1 MRGAALA
8 QLVRLSL
15 SRERRG
21 AFFSAF
27 GVAMGVGALV
37 FFLGLGLGVGRVIRE
52 RIFPNDAR
60 LVDVV
65 PPAVSLGSF
74 LGGGKLDAVMVE
86 RLQALPDVE
95 KTYRKMSVRAPAAS
109 LYNGDFFGRKL
120 RMGMDVLAVG
130 VEPGLVEGDVQLG
143 KFVDAGPGQPIPGL
157 ISTRLL
163 EIYNNTFAPARKLPR
178 LAPSML
184 VGFTVPVDFNRSY
197 VAAPLPDVPVITS
210 QVQVVGASD
219 RALLAGVTIP
229 LDTAIRLNRELGQD
243 TETYSG
249 VTLVASSP
257 GAVPRLI
264 ESVREMGL
272 EIDDQER
279 RLAEN
284 VGAAVALTTSAL
296 ALLSILICVLA
307 AVNIAHALSASVR
320 ARAKEIGVMQA
331 VGASR
336 SDVRNIV
343 LAEAGVVGL
352 AGGLLGTL
360 AALVL
365 ALVMDRLATSYLPQF
380 PFKPESFF
388 SFPWPVVVGGVML
401 GLLAALAGAWFPSHR
416 AAATDPART
425 LAG

>member
-1 MRGAALA
+1 MRLSALA
-8 QLVRLSL
+8 RLVRLSL
-15 SRERRG
+15 ERERRG

-37 FFLGLGLGVGRVIRE
+37 FFVGLGLGVGRTIRE
-52 RIFPNDAR
+52 KIFPSDAR

-65 PPAVSLGSF
+65 PPAVSLGSLF
-74 LGGGKLDAVMVE
+74 GGGKLDAATVQRLSELSGVE
-86 RLQALPDVE
+86 RA
-95 KTYRKMSVRAPAAS
+95 YRKMNVRAPAAS
-109 LYNGDFFGRKL
+109 RYDGDFFGRRL
-120 RMGMDVLAVG
+120 RMGVDVLAVG
-130 VEPGLVEGDVQLG
+130 VEEGLVQGDVRTGTFQ
-143 KFVDAGPGQPIPGL
+143 DPGPDQPIPGL
-157 ISTRLL
+157 ISNRLL

-178 LAPSML
+178 LSPEIL
-184 VGFTVPVDFNRSY
+184 LGFTFPVDFNRSY
-197 VAAPLPDVPVITS
+197 VAAAVPGPVINS
-210 QVQVVGASD
+210 QVKVVGASD

-243 TETYSG
+243 TETFSG
-249 VTLVASSP
+249 VTLVATSP
-257 GAVPRLI
+257 GAVPRII
-264 ESVREMGL
+264 ESVKEMVL

-284 VGAAVALTTSAL
+284 VGAAVTLTTSAL

-320 ARAKEIGVMQA
+320 ARAREIGVMQA

-336 SDVRNIV
+336 ADVRSIV

-352 AGGLLGTL
+352 TGGLMGTL
-360 AALVL
+360 LAMLL
-365 ALVMDRLATSYLPQF
+365 ALGVDRLAGRYLPQF

-388 SFPWPVVVGGVML
+388 SFPWTVVVGGVLL

>member
-1 MRGAALA
+1 MRLAALS

-15 SRERRG
+15 ARERRG

-60 LVDVV
+60 LLDVV

-74 LGGGKLDAVMVE
+74 LGGGKLDNVMVE
-86 RLQALPDVE
+86 RLRALPDVE
-95 KTYRKMSVRAPAAS
+95 QVYRKMSVRVPAAS
-109 LYNGDFFGRKL
+109 RFDGDFFGRKL
-120 RMGMDVLAVG
+120 RMGMDLLAVG
-130 VEPGLVEGDVQLG
+130 VEPGLVEGDVQVG
-143 KFVDAGPGQPIPGL
+143 KFVDPGPGQPLPAL

-163 EIYNNTFAPARKLPR
+163 EIYNNTFAPARKLPT

-184 VGFTVPVDFNRSY
+184 VGFTLPVDFNRSY
-197 VAAPLPDVPVITS
+197 VVAPVPNAPVIS
-210 QVQVVGASD
+210 APVQVVGASD

-229 LDTAIRLNRELGQD
+229 LDAAIRLNRELGQD
-243 TETYSG
+243 WETYSSI
-249 VTLVASSP
+249 TLVASSP

-264 ESVREMGL
+264 EAVKEMGL

-296 ALLSILICVLA
+296 ALLSVLICVLA

-343 LAEAGVVGL
+343 LAEAAVVGL

-360 AALVL
+360 VAVPL
-365 ALVMDRLATSYLPQF
+365 AVVMDRLARSYLPQF

-401 GLLAALAGAWFPSHR
+401 GLLAAVAGAWFPSHR

>member
-1 MRGAALA
+1 MRLVALSR
-8 QLVRLSL
+8 LVRLSL
-15 SRERRG
+15 ARERRG
-21 AFFSAF
+21 AFFSIF

-52 RIFPNDAR
+52 RIFPTDAK

-65 PPAVSLGSF
+65 PPSVSLGSF

-86 RLQALPDVE
+86 RLGALPDVE
-95 KTYRKMSVRAPAAS
+95 KVYRKMSVRAPAAS
-109 LYNGDFFGRKL
+109 RYDGDFFGRRL
-120 RMGMDVLAVG
+120 RMGVDVLAVG
-130 VEPGLVEGDVQLG
+130 VEPGLVEGDVEPG
-143 KFVDAGPGQPIPGL
+143 SFVDPAPGEPIPG
-157 ISTRLL
+157 IVSTRLL
-163 EIYNNTFAPARKLPR
+163 EIYNSTFAPARKLPR
-178 LAPSML
+178 LGPGMI
-184 VGFTVPVDFNRSY
+184 VGFTFPVDFNRSY
-197 VAAPLPDVPVITS
+197 VAAPVAGPVIQS
-210 QVQVVGASD
+210 HVQVVGASE
-219 RALLAGVTIP
+219 RGLLAGVTIP
-229 LDTAIRLNRELGQD
+229 LETAIRLNRELGQD

-249 VTLVASSP
+249 VTLVATSP
-257 GAVPRLI
+257 AAVPAL
-264 ESVREMGL
+264 VAAVKDMGL

-320 ARAKEIGVMQA
+320 ARAREIGVMQA

-336 SDVRNIV
+336 ADVRNIV
-343 LAEAGVVGL
+343 LAEAAVVGVLGGL
-352 AGGLLGTL
+352 AGTV
-360 AALVL
+360 AALLL
-365 ALVMDRLATSYLPQF
+365 ALAVDRLATGYLPQF

-388 SFPWPVVVGGVML
+388 SFPWAVVVGGVAL

>member
-1 MRGAALA
+1 MRLAALS

-15 SRERRG
+15 ARERRG

-37 FFLGLGLGVGRVIRE
+37 FFVGLGLGVGRVIRE

-74 LGGGKLDAVMVE
+74 LGGGKLDATMVE

-95 KTYRKMSVRAPAAS
+95 KLYRKMSVRAPAAS
-109 LYNGDFFGRKL
+109 LYQGDFFGRKM

-143 KFVDAGPGQPIPGL
+143 KFVDPGPGQPLPGL

-163 EIYNNTFAPARKLPR
+163 EIYNNTFAPARKLPT
-178 LAPSML
+178 LTPNLL
-184 VGFTVPVDFNRSY
+184 VGFTLPVDFNRSY
-197 VAAPLPDVPVITS
+197 VTAPLPDVAVISS

-229 LDTAIRLNRELGQD
+229 LDAAIRLNRELGQD
-243 TETYSG
+243 AETFSG
-249 VTLVASSP
+249 ITLVATSP
-257 GAVPRLI
+257 GAVPGLMAA
-264 ESVREMGL
+264 VREMGL

-284 VGAAVALTTSAL
+284 VGAAVTLTTSAL

-343 LAEAGVVGL
+343 LAEASVVGV
-352 AGGLLGTL
+352 AGGFLGTVF
-360 AALVL
+360 ALLL
-365 ALVMDRLATSYLPQF
+365 ALLIDRLAVSYLPQF

-388 SFPWPVVVGGVML
+388 SFPWPVVVGGVVL
-401 GLLAALAGAWFPSHR
+401 GLLAAVAGAWFPSHR

>member
-1 MRGAALA
+1 MRLA
-8 QLVRLSL
+8 SLSRLVKLSL

-37 FFLGLGLGVGRVIRE
+37 FFLGLGLGVGRVIRD
-52 RIFPNDAR
+52 RIFPSDAR

-74 LGGGKLDAVMVE
+74 LGGGKLDAAMLE
-86 RLQALPDVE
+86 RLQALPEVE
-95 KTYRKMSVRAPAAS
+95 KAYRKMQVRAPAAS
-109 LYNGDFFGRKL
+109 RYDGDFFGRRL

-130 VEPGLVEGDVQLG
+130 VDPGLVEGDVQLG
-143 KFVDAGPGQPIPGL
+143 KFVDSGPGQPLPGL

-163 EIYNNTFAPARKLPR
+163 EIYNNTFAPARNLPR
-178 LAPSML
+178 LTPGIL
-184 VGFTVPVDFNRSY
+184 VGFTFPVDFNRSY
-197 VAAPLPDVPVITS
+197 VSAPVPNAPVISS

-229 LDTAIRLNRELGQD
+229 LDAAIRLNRELGQD

-249 VTLVASSP
+249 VTLVATSP
-257 GAVPRLI
+257 GAVPRI
-264 ESVREMGL
+264 VEAVKEMGL

-336 SDVRNIV
+336 ADVRNIV

-352 AGGLLGTL
+352 AGGFLGTL
-360 AALVL
+360 AALLL
-365 ALVMDRLATSYLPQF
+365 ALVVDRLATSYLPQF

-388 SFPWPVVVGGVML
+388 SFPWPVVVGGVGL
-401 GLLAALAGAWFPSHR
+401 GLLAAVAGAWFPSHR

>member
-1 MRGAALA
+1 MRLSALA
-8 QLVRLSL
+8 RLVRLSL
-15 SRERRG
+15 ERERRG

-37 FFLGLGLGVGRVIRE
+37 FFVGLGLGVGRTIRE
-52 RIFPNDAR
+52 KIFPSDAR

-65 PPAVSLGSF
+65 PPAVSLGSLF
-74 LGGGKLDAVMVE
+74 GGGKLDAATVQRLSELSGVE
-86 RLQALPDVE
+86 RA
-95 KTYRKMSVRAPAAS
+95 YRKMNVRVPAAS
-109 LYNGDFFGRKL
+109 RYDGDFFGRRL
-120 RMGMDVLAVG
+120 RMGVDVLAVG
-130 VEPGLVEGDVQLG
+130 VESGLVEGDVRTGTFQ
-143 KFVDAGPGQPIPGL
+143 DPGPDQPIPGL
-157 ISTRLL
+157 VSNRLL

-178 LAPSML
+178 LSAEIL
-184 VGFTVPVDFNRSY
+184 LGFTFPVDFNRSY
-197 VAAPLPDVPVITS
+197 VAAAVPGPVISS
-210 QVQVVGASD
+210 QVKVVGASD

-229 LDTAIRLNRELGQD
+229 LDTAIRINRELGQD
-243 TETYSG
+243 TETFSG
-249 VTLVASSP
+249 VTLVATSP
-257 GAVPRLI
+257 GAVPRII
-264 ESVREMGL
+264 ESVKEMGL

-284 VGAAVALTTSAL
+284 VGAAVTLTTSAL

-320 ARAKEIGVMQA
+320 ARAREIGVMQA

-336 SDVRNIV
+336 ADVRSIV
-343 LAEAGVVGL
+343 LAEAAVVGL
-352 AGGLLGTL
+352 AGGLMGTL
-360 AALVL
+360 LAVLL
-365 ALVMDRLATSYLPQF
+365 ALGVDRLAGRYLPQF

-388 SFPWPVVVGGVML
+388 SFPWTVVVGGVLL

>member
-1 MRGAALA
+1 MRLA
-8 QLVRLSL
+8 SLSRLVKLSL
-15 SRERRG
+15 ARERRG

-52 RIFPNDAR
+52 RIFPTDAR

-74 LGGGKLDAVMVE
+74 LGGGKLDAAMLE
-86 RLQALPDVE
+86 RLQALPGVE
-95 KTYRKMSVRAPAAS
+95 KTYRKMQVRAPSAS
-109 LYNGDFFGRKL
+109 RYDGEFFGRRL
-120 RMGMDVLAVG
+120 RMGVDVLALG
-130 VEPGLVEGDVQLG
+130 VDPGLVEGDVQLG
-143 KFVDAGPGQPIPGL
+143 KFVDPGPNQPLPGI

-178 LAPSML
+178 LAPNML
-184 VGFTVPVDFNRSY
+184 VGFTFPVDFNRSY
-197 VAAPLPDVPVITS
+197 VSAPVPNAPVISS

-229 LDTAIRLNRELGQD
+229 LDAAIRLNRELGQD

-249 VTLVASSP
+249 VTLVATGP
-257 GAVPRLI
+257 GAVPRI
-264 ESVREMGL
+264 VEAVKEMGL

-296 ALLSILICVLA
+296 ALLSVLICVLA

-336 SDVRNIV
+336 ADVRNIV

-360 AALVL
+360 AALLL
-365 ALVMDRLATSYLPQF
+365 ALVVDRLATSYLPQF

-388 SFPWPVVVGGVML
+388 SFPWPVVVGGVGL
-401 GLLAALAGAWFPSHR
+401 GLLAAVAGAWFPSHR

>member
-1 MRGAALA
+1 MRLAALS

-15 SRERRG
+15 ARERRG

-37 FFLGLGLGVGRVIRE
+37 FFVGLGLGVGRVIRE

-74 LGGGKLDAVMVE
+74 LGGGKLDTPMVE
-86 RLQALPDVE
+86 RLQALPGVE
-95 KTYRKMSVRAPAAS
+95 KLYRKMSVRAPAAS
-109 LYNGDFFGRKL
+109 LYNGDFFGRKM

-143 KFVDAGPGQPIPGL
+143 KFVDPGPGQPLPGL

-163 EIYNNTFAPARKLPR
+163 EIYNNTFAPARKLPT
-178 LAPSML
+178 LTPSLL
-184 VGFTVPVDFNRSY
+184 VGFTLPVDFNRSY
-197 VAAPLPDVPVITS
+197 VTAPLPDVAVISS

-229 LDTAIRLNRELGQD
+229 LDAAIRLNREMGQD
-243 TETYSG
+243 AETYSG
-249 VTLVASSP
+249 ITLVATSP
-257 GAVPRLI
+257 GAVPGI
-264 ESVREMGL
+264 MAAVREMGL

-284 VGAAVALTTSAL
+284 VGAAVTLTTSAL

-343 LAEAGVVGL
+343 LAEAGVVGV
-352 AGGLLGTL
+352 AGGFLGTVS
-360 AALVL
+360 ALLL
-365 ALVMDRLATSYLPQF
+365 ALLIDRLAVSYLPQF

-388 SFPWPVVVGGVML
+388 SFPWPVVVGGVLL
-401 GLLAALAGAWFPSHR
+401 GLLAAVAGAWFPSHR

>member
-1 MRGAALA
+1 MRLAALS

-15 SRERRG
+15 ARERRG

-37 FFLGLGLGVGRVIRE
+37 FFVGLGLGVGRVIRE

-74 LGGGKLDAVMVE
+74 LGGGKLDTPMVE
-86 RLQALPDVE
+86 RLQALPGVE
-95 KTYRKMSVRAPAAS
+95 TLYRKMSVRAPAAS
-109 LYNGDFFGRKL
+109 LYNGDFFGRKM

-143 KFVDAGPGQPIPGL
+143 KFVDPGPGQPLPGL

-163 EIYNNTFAPARKLPR
+163 EIYNNTFAPARKLPT
-178 LAPSML
+178 LTPSLL
-184 VGFTVPVDFNRSY
+184 VGFTLPVDFNRSY
-197 VAAPLPDVPVITS
+197 VTAPLPNVAVISS

-229 LDTAIRLNRELGQD
+229 LDAAIRLNREMGQD
-243 TETYSG
+243 AETYSG
-249 VTLVASSP
+249 ITLVATSP
-257 GAVPRLI
+257 GAVPGI
-264 ESVREMGL
+264 MAAVREMGL

-284 VGAAVALTTSAL
+284 VGAAVTLTTSAL

-343 LAEAGVVGL
+343 LAEAGVVGV
-352 AGGLLGTL
+352 AGGFLGTIS
-360 AALVL
+360 ALLL
-365 ALVMDRLATSYLPQF
+365 ALLIDRLAVSYLPQF

-388 SFPWPVVVGGVML
+388 SFPWPVVVGGVLL
-401 GLLAALAGAWFPSHR
+401 GLLAAVAGAWFPSHR

>member
-1 MRGAALA
+1 MRLAALS

-15 SRERRG
+15 ARERRG

-37 FFLGLGLGVGRVIRE
+37 FFVGLGLGVGRVIRE

-74 LGGGKLDAVMVE
+74 LGGGKLDATMVE
-86 RLQALPDVE
+86 RLQALPGVE
-95 KTYRKMSVRAPAAS
+95 KLYRKMSVRAPAAS
-109 LYNGDFFGRKL
+109 LYNGDFFGRKM

-143 KFVDAGPGQPIPGL
+143 KFVDPGPGQPLPGL

-163 EIYNNTFAPARKLPR
+163 EIYNNTFAPARKLPT
-178 LAPSML
+178 LTPSLL
-184 VGFTVPVDFNRSY
+184 VGFTLPVDFNRSY
-197 VAAPLPDVPVITS
+197 VTAPLPDVAVIS
-210 QVQVVGASD
+210 AQVQVVGASD

-229 LDTAIRLNRELGQD
+229 LDAAIRLNREMGQD
-243 TETYSG
+243 AETYSG
-249 VTLVASSP
+249 ITLVATSP
-257 GAVPRLI
+257 GAVPGI
-264 ESVREMGL
+264 MAAVREMGL

-284 VGAAVALTTSAL
+284 VGAAVTLTTSAL

-343 LAEAGVVGL
+343 LAEAGVVGV
-352 AGGLLGTL
+352 AGGFLGTVV
-360 AALVL
+360 ALLL
-365 ALVMDRLATSYLPQF
+365 ALLIDRLAVSYLPRF

-388 SFPWPVVVGGVML
+388 SFPWYVVVGGVGL
-401 GLLAALAGAWFPSHR
+401 GLLAAVAGAWFPSHR

>member
-1 MRGAALA
+1 MRLAALS

-15 SRERRG
+15 ARERRG

-37 FFLGLGLGVGRVIRE
+37 FFVGLGLGVGRVIRE

-74 LGGGKLDAVMVE
+74 LGGGKLDTTMVE
-86 RLQALPDVE
+86 RLQALPGVE
-95 KTYRKMSVRAPAAS
+95 KLYRKMSVRAPAAS
-109 LYNGDFFGRKL
+109 LYQGDFFGRRM

-143 KFVDAGPGQPIPGL
+143 KFVDPGPGQPLPGL

-163 EIYNNTFAPARKLPR
+163 EIYNNTFAPARKLPT
-178 LAPSML
+178 LTPSLL
-184 VGFTVPVDFNRSY
+184 VGFTLPVDFNRSY
-197 VAAPLPDVPVITS
+197 VTAPLPDVAVISS

-229 LDTAIRLNRELGQD
+229 LDAAIRLNRELGQD
-243 TETYSG
+243 AETFSG
-249 VTLVASSP
+249 ITLVATSP
-257 GAVPRLI
+257 GAVPGLMAA
-264 ESVREMGL
+264 VREMGL

-284 VGAAVALTTSAL
+284 VGAAVTLTTSAL

-352 AGGLLGTL
+352 AGGFLGTVS
-360 AALVL
+360 ALLL
-365 ALVMDRLATSYLPQF
+365 ALLIDRLAVSYLPQF

-401 GLLAALAGAWFPSHR
+401 GLLAAVAGAWFPSHR

>member
-1 MRGAALA
+1 MRLAALS

-15 SRERRG
+15 ARERRG

-37 FFLGLGLGVGRVIRE
+37 FFVGLGLGVGRVIRE

-74 LGGGKLDAVMVE
+74 LGGGKLDTAMVE
-86 RLQALPDVE
+86 RLQALPGVE
-95 KTYRKMSVRAPAAS
+95 KLYRKMSVRAPAAS
-109 LYNGDFFGRKL
+109 LYQGDFFGRKM

-143 KFVDAGPGQPIPGL
+143 KFVDPGPGQPLPGL

-163 EIYNNTFAPARKLPR
+163 EIYNNTFAPARKLPT
-178 LAPSML
+178 LTPSLL
-184 VGFTVPVDFNRSY
+184 VGFTLPVDFNRSY
-197 VAAPLPDVPVITS
+197 VTAPLPDVAVISS

-229 LDTAIRLNRELGQD
+229 LDAAIRLNRELGQD
-243 TETYSG
+243 AETYSG
-249 VTLVASSP
+249 ITLVATSP
-257 GAVPRLI
+257 GAVPGI
-264 ESVREMGL
+264 MAAVREMGL

-284 VGAAVALTTSAL
+284 VGAAVTLTTSAL

-343 LAEAGVVGL
+343 LAEAGVVGV
-352 AGGLLGTL
+352 AGGFLGTVF
-360 AALVL
+360 ALLL
-365 ALVMDRLATSYLPQF
+365 ALLIDRLAVSYLPQF

-401 GLLAALAGAWFPSHR
+401 GLLAAVAGAWFPSHR

>member
-1 MRGAALA
+1 MRLAALS

-15 SRERRG
+15 ARERRG

-37 FFLGLGLGVGRVIRE
+37 FFVGLGLGVGRVIRE

-74 LGGGKLDAVMVE
+74 LGGGKLDTAMVE
-86 RLQALPDVE
+86 RLQALPGVE
-95 KTYRKMSVRAPAAS
+95 KLYRKMSVRAPAAS
-109 LYNGDFFGRKL
+109 LYQGDFFGRKM

-143 KFVDAGPGQPIPGL
+143 KFVDPGPGQPLPGL

-163 EIYNNTFAPARKLPR
+163 EIYNNTFAPARKLPT
-178 LAPSML
+178 LTPSLL
-184 VGFTVPVDFNRSY
+184 VGFTLPVDFNRSY
-197 VAAPLPDVPVITS
+197 VTAPLPDVAVISS

-229 LDTAIRLNRELGQD
+229 LDAAIRLNRALGQD
-243 TETYSG
+243 AETYTG
-249 VTLVASSP
+249 ITLVATSP
-257 GAVPRLI
+257 GAVPGI
-264 ESVREMGL
+264 MAAVREMGL

-284 VGAAVALTTSAL
+284 VGAAVTLTTSAL
-296 ALLSILICVLA
+296 ALLSILLCVLA

-343 LAEAGVVGL
+343 LAEAGVVGV
-352 AGGLLGTL
+352 AGGFLGTVF
-360 AALVL
+360 ALLL
-365 ALVMDRLATSYLPQF
+365 ALLIERLAVSYLPQV

-388 SFPWPVVVGGVML
+388 SFPWPVVVGGVVL

>member
-1 MRGAALA
+1 MRLAALS

-37 FFLGLGLGVGRVIRE
+37 FFVGLGLGVGRVIRE

-74 LGGGKLDAVMVE
+74 LGGGKLDTTMVE
-86 RLQALPDVE
+86 RLQALPGVE
-95 KTYRKMSVRAPAAS
+95 KLYRKMSVRAPAAS
-109 LYNGDFFGRKL
+109 LYQGDFFGRKM

-143 KFVDAGPGQPIPGL
+143 KFVDPGPGQPLPGL

-163 EIYNNTFAPARKLPR
+163 EIYNNTFAPARKLPT
-178 LAPSML
+178 LTPSLL
-184 VGFTVPVDFNRSY
+184 VGFTLPVDFNRSY
-197 VAAPLPDVPVITS
+197 VTAPLPDVAVISS

-229 LDTAIRLNRELGQD
+229 LDAAIRLNRELGQD
-243 TETYSG
+243 AETYSG
-249 VTLVASSP
+249 ITLVATSP
-257 GAVPRLI
+257 GAVPGLMAA
-264 ESVREMGL
+264 VREMGL

-284 VGAAVALTTSAL
+284 VGAAVTLTTSAL

-352 AGGLLGTL
+352 LGGFLGTL
-360 AALVL
+360 VAILL
-365 ALVMDRLATSYLPQF
+365 ALVIDRLAVSYLPQF

-388 SFPWPVVVGGVML
+388 SFPWPVVVGGVVL

>member
-1 MRGAALA
+1 MRLSALA
-8 QLVRLSL
+8 RLVRLSL
-15 SRERRG
+15 ERERRG

-37 FFLGLGLGVGRVIRE
+37 FFVGLGLGVGRTIRE
-52 RIFPNDAR
+52 RIFPSDAR

-65 PPAVSLGSF
+65 PPAVSLGSLF
-74 LGGGKLDAVMVE
+74 GGGKLDAATVQRLSEISGVE
-86 RLQALPDVE
+86 RA
-95 KTYRKMSVRAPAAS
+95 YRKMSVRVPAAS
-109 LYNGDFFGRKL
+109 RYDGDFFGRRL
-120 RMGMDVLAVG
+120 RMGVDVLAVG
-130 VEPGLVEGDVQLG
+130 VEPGLVQGDVRTGSFQ
-143 KFVDAGPGQPIPGL
+143 DPGPDQPIPGL
-157 ISTRLL
+157 VSTRLL
-163 EIYNNTFAPARKLPR
+163 EIYNNTFAPARKLPK
-178 LAPSML
+178 LSPDIIL
-184 VGFTVPVDFNRSY
+184 GFTFPVDFNRSY
-197 VAAPLPDVPVITS
+197 VAAPVPGPVISS
-210 QVQVVGASD
+210 QVKVVGASD

-243 TETYSG
+243 AETFSG
-249 VTLVASSP
+249 VTLVATGP
-257 GAVPRLI
+257 GEVPRI
-264 ESVREMGL
+264 IASVKEMGL

-284 VGAAVALTTSAL
+284 VGAAVTLTTSAL

-320 ARAKEIGVMQA
+320 ARAREIGVMQA

-336 SDVRNIV
+336 ADVRGIV
-343 LAEAGVVGL
+343 LAEAAVVGL

-360 AALVL
+360 FAVVL
-365 ALVMDRLATSYLPQF
+365 ALGVDRLAGRYLPQF

-388 SFPWPVVVGGVML
+388 SFPWTVVVGGVLL
-401 GLLAALAGAWFPSHR
+401 GLVAALAGAWFPSHR

>member
-1 MRGAALA
+1 MRLSALA
-8 QLVRLSL
+8 RLVRLSL
-15 SRERRG
+15 ERERRG

-37 FFLGLGLGVGRVIRE
+37 FFVGLGLGVGRTIRE
-52 RIFPNDAR
+52 KIFPSDAR

-65 PPAVSLGSF
+65 PPAVSLGSLF
-74 LGGGKLDAVMVE
+74 GGGKLDAATVQRLSELSGVE
-86 RLQALPDVE
+86 RA
-95 KTYRKMSVRAPAAS
+95 YRKMSVRAPAAS
-109 LYNGDFFGRKL
+109 RYDGDFFGRRL
-120 RMGMDVLAVG
+120 RMGVDVLAVG
-130 VEPGLVEGDVQLG
+130 VEPGLVQGDVRTGAFQ
-143 KFVDAGPGQPIPGL
+143 DPGPDQPIPGL
-157 ISTRLL
+157 ISNRLL

-178 LAPSML
+178 LSPEIL
-184 VGFTVPVDFNRSY
+184 LGFTFPVDFNRSY
-197 VAAPLPDVPVITS
+197 VAAAVPGPVINS
-210 QVQVVGASD
+210 QVKVVGASD

-243 TETYSG
+243 TETFSG
-249 VTLVASSP
+249 VTLVATSP
-257 GAVPRLI
+257 GAVPRII
-264 ESVREMGL
+264 ESVKEMGL

-284 VGAAVALTTSAL
+284 VGAAVTLTTSAL

-320 ARAKEIGVMQA
+320 ARAREIGVMQA

-336 SDVRNIV
+336 ADVRSIV

-352 AGGLLGTL
+352 TGGLMGTL
-360 AALVL
+360 LAMLL
-365 ALVMDRLATSYLPQF
+365 ALGVDRLAGRYLPQF

-388 SFPWPVVVGGVML
+388 SFPWTVVVGGVLL

>member
-1 MRGAALA
+1 
-8 QLVRLSL
+8 
-15 SRERRG
+15 
-21 AFFSAF
+21 
-27 GVAMGVGALV
+27 
-37 FFLGLGLGVGRVIRE
+37 
-52 RIFPNDAR
+52 
-60 LVDVV
+60 VV

-74 LGGGKLDAVMVE
+74 LGGGKLDATMVE

-95 KTYRKMSVRAPAAS
+95 KLYRKMSVRAPAAS
-109 LYNGDFFGRKL
+109 LYNGDFFGRKM

-143 KFVDAGPGQPIPGL
+143 KFVDPGPGQPLPGL

-163 EIYNNTFAPARKLPR
+163 EIYNNTFAPARRLPT
-178 LAPSML
+178 LTPSLL
-184 VGFTVPVDFNRSY
+184 VGFTLPVDFNRSY
-197 VAAPLPDVPVITS
+197 VTAPLPNVAVISS

-229 LDTAIRLNRELGQD
+229 LDAAIRLNRELGQD
-243 TETYSG
+243 AETYSG
-249 VTLVASSP
+249 ITLVATSP
-257 GAVPRLI
+257 GAVPGLMAA
-264 ESVREMGL
+264 VKEMGL

-284 VGAAVALTTSAL
+284 VGAAVTLTTSAL

-352 AGGLLGTL
+352 VGGFLGTVS
-360 AALVL
+360 ALLL
-365 ALVMDRLATSYLPQF
+365 ALVMDRLAASYLPQF
-380 PFKPESFF
+380 PFKPDSFF

-401 GLLAALAGAWFPSHR
+401 GLLAAVAGAWFPSHR

>member
-1 MRGAALA
+1 MRLAALS
-8 QLVRLSL
+8 QLVRQSL
-15 SRERRG
+15 VRERRG

-52 RIFPNDAR
+52 RVFPADAR

-74 LGGGKLDAVMVE
+74 LGGGKLDTVMVE
-86 RLQALPDVE
+86 RLQALPEVE
-95 KTYRKMSVRAPAAS
+95 TLYRKMNVRAPAAS
-109 LYNGDFFGRKL
+109 RYDGDFFGRKL
-120 RMGMDVLAVG
+120 RMGVDVLAVG
-130 VEPGLVEGDVQLG
+130 VDPGLVEGDVRMN
-143 KFVDAGPGQPIPGL
+143 KFVDPGPGQPLPGL

-178 LAPSML
+178 LAPEML
-184 VGFTVPVDFNRSY
+184 VGFTFPVDFNRSY
-197 VAAPLPDVPVITS
+197 VSAPLPGAPVISS

-229 LDTAIRLNRELGQD
+229 LDAAIRLNREMGQD

-257 GAVPRLI
+257 GAVPGLV
-264 ESVREMGL
+264 EAVKEMGL

-360 AALVL
+360 AAIVL
-365 ALVMDRLATSYLPQF
+365 ALVVDRLASSYLPQF

-388 SFPWPVVVGGVML
+388 SFPWPVVVGGVVL
-401 GLLAALAGAWFPSHR
+401 GLLAAVAGAWFPSHR

>member
-1 MRGAALA
+1 MRLAALS

-15 SRERRG
+15 ARERRG

-37 FFLGLGLGVGRVIRE
+37 FFVGLGLGVGRVIRE

-74 LGGGKLDAVMVE
+74 LGGGKLDTPMVE
-86 RLQALPDVE
+86 RLQALPGVE
-95 KTYRKMSVRAPAAS
+95 TLYRKMSVRAPAAS
-109 LYNGDFFGRKL
+109 LYNGDFFGRKM

-143 KFVDAGPGQPIPGL
+143 KFVDPGPGQPLPGL

-163 EIYNNTFAPARKLPR
+163 EIYNNTFAPARKLPT
-178 LAPSML
+178 LTPSLL
-184 VGFTVPVDFNRSY
+184 VGFTLPVDFNRSY
-197 VAAPLPDVPVITS
+197 VTAPLPDVAVISS

-229 LDTAIRLNRELGQD
+229 LDAAIRLNREMGQD
-243 TETYSG
+243 AETYSG
-249 VTLVASSP
+249 ITLVATSP
-257 GAVPRLI
+257 GAVPGI
-264 ESVREMGL
+264 MAAVREMGL

-284 VGAAVALTTSAL
+284 VGAAVTLTTSAL

-343 LAEAGVVGL
+343 LAEAGVVGV
-352 AGGLLGTL
+352 AGGFLGTVS
-360 AALVL
+360 ALLL
-365 ALVMDRLATSYLPQF
+365 ALLIDRLAVSYLPQF

-388 SFPWPVVVGGVML
+388 SFPWPVVVGGVLL
-401 GLLAALAGAWFPSHR
+401 GLLAAVAGAWFPSHR